1 MKIEERREKDV
12 VIVDLSGE
20 VDFYNSSKV
29 RERFINL
36 VKQKGK
42 AILINLS
49 EVTYIDSSGL
59 ATLIE
64 LMQKLNEYGGK
75 LKLSGLD
82 QSVRNIFEV
91 SKLTDVFSIYERE
104 QEALKAF

>member
-1 MKIEERREKDV
+1 M

-29 RERFINL
+29 REKFINL
-36 VKQKGK
+36 VKQKRK
-42 AILINLS
+42 AILINLG
-49 EVTYIDSSGL
+49 EVRYIDSSGL

-64 LMQKLNEYGGK
+64 LMQKLNGYGGK
-75 LKLSGLD
+75 LKLTGLN

-91 SKLTDVFSIYERE
+91 SKLIDVFSIYEE
-104 QEALKAF
+104 EEEALKTYNR

>member
-1 MKIEERREKDV
+1 M
-12 VIVDLSGE
+12 VIVDLTGE

-36 VKQKGK
+36 VKQKRK
-42 AILINLS
+42 AILINLG

-64 LMQKLNEYGGK
+64 LMQKLNGYGGK
-75 LKLSGLD
+75 LKLIGLN

-91 SKLTDVFSIYERE
+91 SKLTEIFSIYQEE

>member
-29 RERFINL
+29 REKFINL
-36 VKQKGK
+36 VKQKRK
-42 AILINLS
+42 AILINLG

-64 LMQKLNEYGGK
+64 LMQKLNGYGGK
-75 LKLSGLD
+75 LKLAGLS

-91 SKLTDVFSIYERE
+91 SKLTDVFSIYQGER
-104 QEALKAF
+104 EALKAF